1 MNPDRTVP
9 GTHALAPAPLDRDA
23 GWFRVFLFGIAAVG
37 PFSLNSFKPCLP
49 FIQADLGA
57 PMETVQLSLSLSI
70 LGSAVATLLAGPLT
84 DRYGRRPVLLASLL
98 LHVGGCVVG
107 ATAFD
112 VGVLVAGRVVLASA
126 SSVALITA
134 RALIYDVFG
143 EAESTRVIARVTMQT
158 VLLVILAPMMG
169 GLLIDSL
176 GWRAVF
182 QVTALFGA
190 ALLLLSYAR
199 LPETAAGTPADA
211 RRPRVAPTEFHTLMR
226 SPVFVGYAMQSSLHF
241 AAFFSFASAAAYLM
255 VNVLHRPASDFG
267 MWLIVPAVTVGV
279 GLQAAER
286 LSTRIPSGRL
296 ACAGSVLVLSGSALF
311 AALLAVRPLSPG
323 VLFLPAALGAVG
335 IGLALPATNA
345 GVMAVV
351 PELAGTASGLLG
363 FLQYVTAA
371 VIAQLVVQDEPRT
384 AEVLA
389 FLGVAGGVAGVC
401 FSLLS
406 VRDRGALRAA
416 SGAERSGT
424 RVA

>member
-1 MNPDRTVP
+1 MR
-9 GTHALAPAPLDRDA
+9 LDRDA
-23 GWFRVFLFGIAAVG
+23 AWFRIFLFGTAAVG

-49 FIQADLGA
+49 WIQADLGV
-57 PMETVQLSLSLSI
+57 PMGTVQLSLSLSI
-70 LGSAVATLLAGPLT
+70 LGSAVATLLAGPVT
-84 DRYGRRPVLLASLL
+84 DHWGRRPVLLASLL
-98 LHVGGCVVG
+98 LHVVGCVMG

-112 VGVLVAGRVVLASA
+112 IGVLVSGRVLLASA

-134 RALIYDVFG
+134 RALIHDAFG

-158 VLLVILAPMMG
+158 VLLVIVAPMLG

-182 QVTALFGA
+182 RVTALFGA
-190 ALLLLSYAR
+190 ALLLLSYVR
-199 LPETAAGTPADA
+199 LPETATGASA
-211 RRPRVAPTEFHTLMR
+211 RASRGRVSPTEFHTLMR
-226 SPVFVGYAMQSSLHF
+226 SPVFLGYAMQSSLHF

-255 VNVLHRPASDFG
+255 VNALHQPASAFG

-286 LSTRIPSGRL
+286 LSTRIPSGIL
-296 ACAGSVLVLSGSALF
+296 ASAGSALVLSGSALF
-311 AALLAVRPLSPG
+311 MALLAALPLSPA
-323 VLFLPAALGAVG
+323 VLFLPAALGAIG

-345 GVMAVV
+345 GVMGVV

-371 VIAQLVVQDEPRT
+371 VFAQLVVQDEPRT

-389 FLGVAGGVAGVC
+389 TLGVAGGVAGVC
-401 FSLLS
+401 FSALS
-406 VRDRGALRAA
+406 VRDRGPLRADLA
-416 SGAERSGT
+416 AER
-424 RVA
+424 